1 MSRLDR
7 RSLDEIVRSITA
19 QAIDETL
26 GPIRGERRLR
36 REGEADL
43 QAAKARQLQGVEEA
57 DSPED
62 LEEVDEDEASKDQE
76 AKPAART
83 VAKPTA
89 PEEKGQKTVS
99 KKIATGKEEPK
110 PEALI
115 PDARDIKDVTF
126 DQVINMV
133 NMMRSGRS
141 TKNPDTKQ
149 SLKDYFKGLNA
160 GERQALFVLLSGIT
174 QILAGG
180 VEGTEAPDPSE
191 VGIRIN
197 PKAPTD
203 KVRPDSRPERPAAP
217 AKAPGT
223 QGAQDK
229 DLPIVVGEAADRT
242 HERRILARIGR
253 PG

>member
-1 MSRLDR
+1 MRRLDS
-7 RSLDEIVRSITA
+7 RSLDELVRSITA
-19 QAIDETL
+19 QAISETL
-26 GPIRGERRLR
+26 GPIRDERRLR

-43 QAAKARQLQGVEEA
+43 QAAKARQLQGVEEV
-57 DSPED
+57 DSPGD
-62 LEEVDEDEASKDQE
+62 LEEVDEDEASTDK
-76 AKPAART
+76 ASKPA
-83 VAKPTA
+83 AKPTA

-217 AKAPGT
+217 AKVPGT

-242 HERRILARIGR
+242 RERRILARIGR
-253 PG
+253 SG

>member
-1 MSRLDR
+1 MRRLDS
-7 RSLDEIVRSITA
+7 RSLDELVRSITA
-19 QAIDETL
+19 QAISETL
-26 GPIRGERRLR
+26 GPIRDERRLR

-43 QAAKARQLQGVEEA
+43 QAAKARQLQGVEEV
-57 DSPED
+57 DSPGD
-62 LEEVDEDEASKDQE
+62 LEEVDEDEASTDK
-76 AKPAART
+76 ASKPA
-83 VAKPTA
+83 AKPTA

-180 VEGTEAPDPSE
+180 VEGAEAPDPSE

-197 PKAPTD
+197 PKLPTD
-203 KVRPDSRPERPAAP
+203 KDRTASRPDRSTQPSRPTGPSARA
-217 AKAPGT
+217 
-223 QGAQDK
+223 DK
-229 DLPIVVGEAADRT
+229 DLPIVVAESPG
-242 HERRILARIGR
+242 RRDPRLLTRSGR
-253 PG
+253 RE